1 MVLKEQTPNLHKT
14 RGVVGWERRSH
25 TSFRRG
31 NAFQHLFA
39 LATLL
44 ADVGSKRLH

>member
-1 MVLKEQTPNLHKT
+1 MYLL

-25 TSFRRG
+25 TSFWRG
-31 NAFQHLFA
+31 NAFPHLFA

-44 ADVGSKRLH
+44 QDEGSKRLH